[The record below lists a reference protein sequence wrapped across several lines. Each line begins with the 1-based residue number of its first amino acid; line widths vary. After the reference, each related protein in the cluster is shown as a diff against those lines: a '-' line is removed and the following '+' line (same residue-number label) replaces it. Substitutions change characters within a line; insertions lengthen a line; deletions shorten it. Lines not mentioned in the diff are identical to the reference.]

1 MKPCPYCA
9 EPIQDAAIKCRYCG
23 SMLVP
28 GDPSAP
34 ESAQT
39 RTDPAA
45 PPSDIDEEVL
55 RELERELEQR
65 EQEPEVR
72 PALTLPPAWMLIA
85 GVVVLAAIAT
95 AIFTVLTQRAP
106 TREIETAAVTAPRPI
121 APYRFSDIAW
131 GTPANEV
138 AAQLASQGFRFTEED
153 EEGDHVFEGQT
164 EGREAVVIAMLARG
178 ALAKTIVVLVGRGDP
193 ARLYAETNRKLIAQY
208 GRPASESPK
217 GTARPVTRWPAS
229 PDRTGDTVVWT
240 TITDQGDVAVHY
252 ESALW
257 PNEARRRKAATVSQ
271 IAPDRNGLL
280 YSPRCTRSALPGPIP
295 APRS

>member
-28 GDPSAP
+28 D
-34 ESAQT
+34 
-39 RTDPAA
+39 DPATAAAAQARSDTA
-45 PPSDIDEEVL
+45 PKSDVDEDVL
-55 RELERELEQR
+55 RELERELEAR
-65 EQEPEVR
+65 EGDAGTR
-72 PALTLPPAWMLIA
+72 ATGGIPPYVLLIA
-85 GVVVLAAIAT
+85 GIVLLAVIAT
-95 AIFTVLTQRAP
+95 AIFTLLSQSGSPRQ
-106 TREIETAAVTAPRPI
+106 TAPAAAATIPRPE

-138 AAQLASQGFRFTEED
+138 GAQLASRGFRFTEED
-153 EEGDHVFEGQT
+153 EEGDHVYQGQVD
-164 EGREAVVIAMLARG
+164 GREAVVIAMLARG
-178 ALAKTIVVLVGRGDP
+178 ALAKTIVVLVGRGE
-193 ARLYAETNRKLIAQY
+193 AAGLYAETNRRLVAQY

-217 GTARPVTRWPAS
+217 GTPRPITRWAAS

-257 PNEARRRKAATVSQ
+257 EPEARRRKAETVSRLT
-271 IAPDRNGLL
+271 PDR
-280 YSPRCTRSALPGPIP
+280 PQRSGRFRRA
-295 APRS
+295 A